1 MARTKSVTTANA
13 TSKKHKVTKQI
24 PRQNSVQ
31 QQVDRIRR
39 EFKNKNDKAPAH
51 LQPML
56 ATKINEPF
64 NNADWIFEIKWDG
77 YRCIASN
84 IDDKIQLKSRGNIS
98 YNTVYQPIYDAF
110 KEWGVNVV
118 VDGEIIVVNEEG
130 KADFEAL
137 QKWQQTKEG
146 QLIYYVFDLLW
157 LDGINLMNEP
167 LKRRKDILKK
177 IIPAKGEIKFS
188 DSIEEYGIDFFEIAK
203 TNDLEG
209 IVAKKKNSLYQPG
222 KRTNNWLKIP
232 AQVRQ
237 EFVIGGW
244 TESSSS
250 RSFKSLLFGYYE
262 NGKLVYVGHAGGGY
276 KEKDMPAMLAK
287 LKKLET
293 KKSPFS
299 NDTDIDDVIHWV
311 KPLLV
316 AEIKYASF
324 TSAGKIRK
332 PAIFLGFREDKKA
345 TEVVKEIDLKK
356 VSNIQ
361 VETKSIRSSEESN
374 WSLIDKQK
382 ITSSGEFTIEG
393 HELILTNVEKELW
406 KGITKSDLIQYY
418 HAVSQY
424 ILPHIKERPLS
435 LHVKPNHPTSPG
447 FYIKDMEGRRPP
459 WAEIFTVERKHKK
472 KGRRDIIDYL
482 VCNDVATLLYVVN
495 LGCIDVNPWTSRT
508 KSPGK
513 PDYII
518 IDLDPSD
525 EDFNKVIEVGRAA
538 KEFFTEN
545 NISAFAKTS
554 GKTGMHIYLPCTGFG
569 FTEARS
575 IAEVICEKIHAM
587 VPSISTTEV
596 NIEMR
601 GSKLYIDPNQNDF
614 ADTVASAY
622 SIRPF
627 EAPLV
632 SAPVEWK
639 EVKIGL
645 DPYQFTIRTIFQ
657 RLKTKGELFK
667 QVLSPSI
674 QKKNARILKLFLD

>member
-1 MARTKSVTTANA
+1 MKQLQKKRESSVRTKKRS
-13 TSKKHKVTKQI
+13 SPQQI
-24 PRQNSVQ
+24 E
-31 QQVDRIRR
+31 RIRR
-39 EFKNKNDKAPAH
+39 EFAQKNDKPPLH

-84 IDDKIQLKSRGNIS
+84 IEGKVHLKSRGNIS
-98 YNTVYQPIYDAF
+98 FNDVYSPVYEAM
-110 KEWGVNVV
+110 KEWNVNAV

-167 LKRRKDILKK
+167 LEKRKDILKK
-177 IIPAKGEIKFS
+177 IIPEKGLIKYS
-188 DSIEEYGIDFFEIAK
+188 DNIEEFGVDFFEIAK
-203 TNDLEG
+203 SNELEG
-209 IVAKKKNSLYQPG
+209 IVAKKKSSTYQPG
-222 KRTNNWLKIP
+222 KRTNDWLKIP

-244 TESSSS
+244 TESTSS

-262 NGKLVYVGHAGGGY
+262 NGKLSYVGHAGGGY
-276 KEKDMPAMLAK
+276 KEKDMPAMLSK
-287 LKKLET
+287 LKKIET
-293 KKSPFS
+293 KKSPFA
-299 NDTDIDDVIHWV
+299 NDTDIDDVVHWV
-311 KPLLV
+311 KPVLV

-345 TEVVKEIDLKK
+345 NEVVKEIDLNKIK
-356 VSNIQ
+356 EQPENKPL
-361 VETKSIRSSEESN
+361 ENNEESN

-382 ITSSGEFTIEG
+382 ITSSGVFTIEG
-393 HELILTNVEKELW
+393 HDLTLTNVEKELW
-406 KGITKSDLIQYY
+406 KGITKADLIQYY
-418 HAVSQY
+418 HAISPY

-435 LHVKPNHPTSPG
+435 LHIKPSVPNAPG
-447 FYIKDMEGRRPP
+447 FYIKDMEGRAPA
-459 WAEIFTVERKHKK
+459 WADLFTIDRKHKK

-482 VCNDVATLLYVVN
+482 VCNHLATLLYVLN
-495 LGCIDVNPWTSRT
+495 LGCIDINPWTSRI
-508 KSPGK
+508 KSAK
-513 PDYII
+513 EPDYII

-538 KEFFTEN
+538 KEFFDEHKITP
-545 NISAFAKTS
+545 FVKTS
-554 GKTGMHIYLPCTGFG
+554 GKTGMHIYLPCKGFG

-575 IAEVICEKIHAM
+575 IAENICEKIQSL

-596 NIEMR
+596 NIVSR

-627 EAPLV
+627 VAPLV
-632 SAPVEWK
+632 STPLEWK
-639 EVKIGL
+639 EVKNGL
-645 DPYQFTIRTIFQ
+645 DPFQFNIRTIFQ
-657 RLKTKGELFK
+657 RLRTKGDLFK
-667 QVLSPSI
+667 QVLSPVI
-674 QKKNARILKLFLD
+674 QKKNTSILKLFLD

>member
-1 MARTKSVTTANA
+1 MKQLEKRRSSSVHTK
-13 TSKKHKVTKQI
+13 K
-24 PRQNSVQ
+24 RNSSQ
-31 QQVDRIRR
+31 QQIERIRR
-39 EFKNKNDKAPAH
+39 EFTEKNDKLPLH

-77 YRCIASN
+77 YRCIASTIKN
-84 IDDKIQLKSRGNIS
+84 KIQLRSRGSIS
-98 YNTVYQPIYDAF
+98 FNTTYPPIYEAM
-110 KEWGVNVV
+110 KEWNVNVI

-130 KADFEAL
+130 KADFEGL
-137 QKWQQTKEG
+137 QKWQQSREG
-146 QLIYYVFDLLW
+146 QLIYYVFDILW

-167 LKRRKDILKK
+167 LEKRKEILKK
-177 IIPAKGEIKFS
+177 IMPEKGLIKYS
-188 DSIEEYGIDFFEIAK
+188 DSIDEFGVDFFEIAK
-203 TNDLEG
+203 SNELEG
-209 IVAKKKNSLYQPG
+209 IVAKKRISSYQPG
-222 KRTNNWLKIP
+222 KRTNDWLKIP

-244 TESSSS
+244 TETTAS

-262 NGKLVYVGHAGGGY
+262 KGKLIYVGHAGGGF
-276 KEKDMPAMLAK
+276 KERDMPAILARM
-287 LKKLET
+287 KKIET
-293 KKSPFS
+293 KKSPFT
-299 NDTDIDDVIHWV
+299 NDTDIEDVIHWV
-311 KPLLV
+311 KPILV

-324 TSAGKIRK
+324 TTAGKIRK

-345 TEVVKEIDLKK
+345 TEVVREIDINK
-356 VSNIQ
+356 V
-361 VETKSIRSSEESN
+361 TKQATENKGGEQSEESN

-382 ITSSGEFTIEG
+382 ITSSGLFTIEG
-393 HELILTNVEKELW
+393 QELTLTNVEKELW

-418 HAVSQY
+418 HSVSNY
-424 ILPHIKERPLS
+424 ILPHLKDRPLS
-435 LHVKPNHPTSPG
+435 LHIKPSHPTAPG
-447 FYIKDMEGRRPP
+447 FYIKDMEGRAPS
-459 WAEIFTVERKHKK
+459 WADLFNIERKHKK

-482 VCNDVATLLYVVN
+482 VCNQLAALLYVIN
-495 LGCIDVNPWTSRT
+495 LGCIDINPWTSRT
-508 KSPGK
+508 NSFEQ

-525 EDFNKVIEVGRAA
+525 YDFNKVVEVGRAA

-545 NISAFAKTS
+545 RITAFAKTS
-554 GKTGMHIYLPCTGFG
+554 GKTGMHIYLPCSGFG

-575 IAEVICEKIHAM
+575 IAETICEKIQAL
-587 VPSISTTEV
+587 VPTISTTEV
-596 NIEMR
+596 SIEKR
-601 GSKLYIDPNQNDF
+601 GSKLYLDPNQNDF

-632 SAPVEWK
+632 STPLEWK
-639 EVKIGL
+639 EVKPGL

-667 QVLSPSI
+667 QVLSPAI
-674 QKKNARILKLFLD
+674 QKKNAPILKLFLD